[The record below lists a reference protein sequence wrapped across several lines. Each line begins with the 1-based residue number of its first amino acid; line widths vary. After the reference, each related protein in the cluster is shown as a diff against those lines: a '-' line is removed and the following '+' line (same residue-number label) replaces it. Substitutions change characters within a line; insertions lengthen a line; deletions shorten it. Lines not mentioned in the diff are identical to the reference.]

1 MALEEF
7 IRGFIL
13 DYGVI
18 SVFILV
24 LLEYASFPMPSE
36 VVLPLMG
43 IIHRKKIPKD
53 KKINKCIL

>member
-36 VVLPLMG
+36 VYYL
-43 IIHRKKIPKD
+43 
-53 KKINKCIL
+53 